1 MLEDRQHARGD
12 TAGDTAGTWTQGWWE
27 SQVLF
32 LLLIYYTTSQGKKKG
47 EEIYN
52 WAEKAAF
59 NVIIEKTMEKSQDLW
74 ESKIALK

>member
-1 MLEDRQHARGD
+1 MLEDRQHAWGD
-12 TAGDTAGTWTQGWWE
+12 SAGDTAGTGTQGWWE

-32 LLLIYYTTSQGKKKG
+32 LLLICYITSRGKKKG
-47 EEIYN
+47 EIYH

>member
-12 TAGDTAGTWTQGWWE
+12 TVGDTAGTGTQGWWA